1 MALGTNQ
8 QTLTTGDKFIPEL
21 WGSEVRLALEANLVT
36 ANKIRRFNIPAKK
49 GDTFHVPDVSNLVAS
64 TKVANTQVTLQSPTE
79 TEFTIAIDT
88 HIESSFLTED
98 VLALQASYDLRQ
110 LYTQKAGY
118 ALAKKFDFDVL
129 ALITGTSGQ
138 GSVGSAVS
146 GSASDITDTF
156 IRDSM
161 ETLDVADVP
170 DDPRFVIL
178 YPSQKNA
185 LLGISKYVEAQ
196 IVGESR
202 QKVTPATP
210 AMGPGIE
217 LYGMRFVFT
226 TQVPTRVAGGGE
238 VDTKRNFMAHK
249 DGLACA
255 VQQDTR
261 TQSNYIAEYL
271 GWLTTS
277 DMVYGCKVYRAN
289 HIVQILT
296 LV

>member
-21 WGSEVRLALEANLVT
+21 WGSEVRLALEANLIA

-49 GDTFHVPDVSNLVAS
+49 GDTFHVPDVSNLVAN
-64 TKVANTQVTLQSPTE
+64 TKTANAQVTLQSPTE

-118 ALAKKFDFDVL
+118 ALAKKFDFDIL
-129 ALITGTSGQ
+129 ALITGAGGQ
-138 GSVGSAVS
+138 GSVGSAVTAN
-146 GSASDITDTF
+146 ASDITDTM
-156 IRDSM
+156 IRDAM
-161 ETLDVADVP
+161 ETLDVLDVP

-178 YPSQKNA
+178 FPSQKNA

-196 IVGESR
+196 MVGESKQR
-202 QKVTPATP
+202 ITGSLPAKS
-210 AMGPGIE
+210 AGID
-217 LYGMRFVFT
+217 LYGMTFNFT
-226 TQVPTRVAGGGE
+226 TQIPTRVAGGGE